1 MRIKNAWWWWAVI
14 ELKMRYSGCD
24 AEDMFNVMLGE

>member
-1 MRIKNAWWWWAVI
+1 MTIKNAWWWAVI

-24 AEDMFNVMLGE
+24 AENMFDVMLGE